1 MNRFTL
7 TFAIAAAA
15 TVAAPLAAQGRG
27 RNVDGIPPGQRP
39 PPGMCRIWIDGVPP
53 GRQPRATDC
62 TTAERNR
69 PANARVIYGDNTR
82 SGIYDRGGIYDRNGD
97 GRIDNRDRV
106 GCAWYDPN
114 CTNTRNRDIYDRNG
128 DVYDRNRDGR
138 IDSRDRNTGCAWYD
152 PNCVGSRS
160 GSVGSW
166 QVAGRDANGRTIYVR
181 RRVDSNGN
189 VIIERARRNSL
200 GQMVVIDRQVQSRG
214 SRNRGG
220 KYDRVLNDRRG
231 DYDYDDDDRWDR
243 RDRDDDR
250 YYDGS
255 YSNGKG
261 NGKGKYKAKGN
272 KHR

>member
-7 TFAIAAAA
+7 TLAIAATAA
-15 TVAAPLAAQGRG
+15 LAAPLAAQGRG

-62 TTAERNR
+62 GTAERNR

-97 GRIDNRDRV
+97 GRIDNRDGVYGRD
-106 GCAWYDPN
+106 G
-114 CTNTRNRDIYDRNG
+114 DIYDRNG
-128 DVYDRNRDGR
+128 DGR

-152 PNCVGSRS
+152 PNCVNSRS
-160 GSVGSW
+160 GNVGSW
-166 QVAGRDANGRTIYVR
+166 QVAGRDSNGRTIYVR

-189 VIIERARRNSL
+189 VIIERARRNVL
-200 GQMVVIDRQVQSRG
+200 GQYTVIDRQVQSSG
-214 SRNRGG
+214 SRNSGG
-220 KYDRVLNDRRG
+220 KYDRVLNGRRG
-231 DYDYDDDDRWDR
+231 DDSDNDDRWDR

-255 YSNGKG
+255 SSNGKG
-261 NGKGKYKAKGN
+261 KGKGKYKAKGN

>member
-7 TFAIAAAA
+7 TLAIAATAA
-15 TVAAPLAAQGRG
+15 LAAPLAAQGRG

-62 TTAERNR
+62 GTAERNR

-82 SGIYDRGGIYDRNGD
+82 SGIYDRG
-97 GRIDNRDRV
+97 
-106 GCAWYDPN
+106 
-114 CTNTRNRDIYDRNG
+114 DIYDRNG
-128 DVYDRNRDGR
+128 DGR

-152 PNCVGSRS
+152 PNCVNSRS
-160 GSVGSW
+160 GNVGSW
-166 QVAGRDANGRTIYVR
+166 QVAGRDSNGRTIYVR

-189 VIIERARRNSL
+189 VIIERARRNVL
-200 GQMVVIDRQVQSRG
+200 GQMTIIDRQVQSRG
-214 SRNRGG
+214 SRNNGG
-220 KYDRVLNDRRG
+220 KYDRVLNGRRG
-231 DYDYDDDDRWDR
+231 DDSDNDDRWDR

-261 NGKGKYKAKGN
+261 KGKYKAKGN

>member
-7 TFAIAAAA
+7 TLAIAATAA
-15 TVAAPLAAQGRG
+15 LAAPLAAQGRG

-62 TTAERNR
+62 GTAERNR

-97 GRIDNRDRV
+97 GRIDNRDGVYGRD
-106 GCAWYDPN
+106 G
-114 CTNTRNRDIYDRNG
+114 DIYDRNG
-128 DVYDRNRDGR
+128 DGR

-152 PNCVGSRS
+152 PNCVNSRS
-160 GSVGSW
+160 GNVGSW
-166 QVAGRDANGRTIYVR
+166 QVAGRDSNGRTIYVR

-189 VIIERARRNSL
+189 VIIERARRNVL
-200 GQMVVIDRQVQSRG
+200 GQMTIIDRQVQSRG
-214 SRNRGG
+214 SRNNGG
-220 KYDRVLNDRRG
+220 KYDRVLNGRRG
-231 DYDYDDDDRWDR
+231 DDDYDDDDRWDR

-255 YSNGKG
+255 NGRGK
-261 NGKGKYKAKGN
+261 GKGKYKAKGN

>member
-7 TFAIAAAA
+7 TLAIAATAA
-15 TVAAPLAAQGRG
+15 LAAPLAAQGRG

-62 TTAERNR
+62 GTAERNR

-82 SGIYDRGGIYDRNGD
+82 SGIYDRG
-97 GRIDNRDRV
+97 
-106 GCAWYDPN
+106 
-114 CTNTRNRDIYDRNG
+114 DIYDRNG
-128 DVYDRNRDGR
+128 DGR

-152 PNCVGSRS
+152 PNCVNSR
-160 GSVGSW
+160 GGNVGSW
-166 QVAGRDANGRTIYVR
+166 QVAGRDSNGRTIYVR

-189 VIIERARRNSL
+189 VIIERARRNVL
-200 GQMVVIDRQVQSRG
+200 GQYTVIDRQVQSSG
-214 SRNRGG
+214 SRNSGG
-220 KYDRVLNDRRG
+220 KYDRVLNGRRG
-231 DYDYDDDDRWDR
+231 DDSDNDDRWDR

-255 YSNGKG
+255 SSNGKG
-261 NGKGKYKAKGN
+261 KGKGKYKAKGN

>member
-7 TFAIAAAA
+7 TLAIAATAA
-15 TVAAPLAAQGRG
+15 LAAPLAAQGRG

-62 TTAERNR
+62 GTAERNR

-82 SGIYDRGGIYDRNGD
+82 SGIYDRGDIYDRNGD
-97 GRIDNRDRV
+97 GRIDNRDGVYGRD
-106 GCAWYDPN
+106 G
-114 CTNTRNRDIYDRNG
+114 DIYDRNG
-128 DVYDRNRDGR
+128 DGR

-152 PNCVGSRS
+152 PNCVNSR
-160 GSVGSW
+160 GGNVGSW
-166 QVAGRDANGRTIYVR
+166 QVAGRDSNGRTIYVR

-189 VIIERARRNSL
+189 VIIERARRNVL
-200 GQMVVIDRQVQSRG
+200 GQMTIIDRQVQSRG
-214 SRNRGG
+214 SRNNGG
-220 KYDRVLNDRRG
+220 KYDRVLNGRRG
-231 DYDYDDDDRWDR
+231 DDDYDDDDRWDR

-255 YSNGKG
+255 NGRGK
-261 NGKGKYKAKGN
+261 GKGKYKAKGN